1 MKPNCVKIDASRDSM
16 KNEIID
22 GKKTIFN
29 CPEKSEKQFTIFI
42 TFVDEKKKV
51 EPRATRYENRFC
63 MLRGLFHPIRCCEL
77 HHKISIDYLAILCNF
92 VIGK

>member
-42 TFVDEKKKV
+42 TFVDEKKKGRTESDEIWKSILHV
-51 EPRATRYENRFC
+51 KRTLSPDS
-63 MLRGLFHPIRCCEL
+63 MLWIT
-77 HHKISIDYLAILCNF
+77 S
-92 VIGK
+92 